1 MQKRIKEYEWFKNMD
16 ITFRCLVMMLIF
28 ATLPGIALGSVM
40 IPKGVY
46 LYFGLSFIV
55 FVQFYT
61 SCKSKKYS
69 FFTVLLYDVLLT
81 ALLMTYGYFLPTLNF
96 VPLTLKDLV
105 IFWNFYIGLYVF
117 GLIAARVGIKIEI
130 AEEVFVD

>member
-1 MQKRIKEYEWFKNMD
+1 
-16 ITFRCLVMMLIF
+16 MLIF